1 MIVVCFFYIS
11 TVDSILNKVLSLI
24 PKTFKYKDNKD
35 TNLYYGFIA
44 QEMEEVFPEL
54 VRTSE
59 GISMCN
65 DEEIID
71 QKSIESFSLVWA
83 SILTKAIQELKAEID
98 ELKNK

>member
-1 MIVVCFFYIS
+1 MEVY
-11 TVDSILNKVLSLI
+11 
-24 PKTFKYKDNKD
+24 DNHY
-35 TNLYYGFIA
+35 LCAQI

-65 DEEIID
+65 DEEITD

-83 SILTKAIQELKAEID
+83 SILTKAIQELKAEND
-98 ELKNK
+98 SLKSRIEVLETN